1 MENKKNL
8 RRNKIISYKNVGDKL
23 SIVNNTCHLCK
34 SIITI
39 KDFHPCKNK
48 ILPSVNS
55 KSKKNRGKNI
65 KLYNKIFCMNCYEK
79 YFPSYIVNSKFNMN
93 LNCPSCEGLCM
104 CKICAKNKEKQEIE
118 NENMILLGLKTNLND
133 SLNNNKNNKKPQ
145 KDKLNTKIER
155 GEKYGKS
162 WTKDDSEAKFNK
174 EKNNKI
180 IPLIEPNEFQIIK
193 QYNLNLNKI
202 NKIWCI
208 LF

>member
-1 MENKKNL
+1 MENKKSL

-34 SIITI
+34 STITI
-39 KDFHPCKNK
+39 KDFHPCMNK
-48 ILPSVNS
+48 IASSVNS
-55 KSKKNRGKNI
+55 KSKKNRGKNT
-65 KLYNKIFCMNCYEK
+65 KLCNKIFCMNCYEK

-145 KDKLNTKIER
+145 KDKLSTKMER
-155 GEKYGKS
+155 LAGKIKS
-162 WTKDDSEAKFNK
+162 IFPNIDSEAKFNK

-202 NKIWCI
+202 NNNI
-208 LF
+208 